1 MKSHSNEYKE
11 TKDGAITYFEKEKD
25 GEVIEAYQN
34 NKNLDTKF
42 KISVLIKQ
50 KDKIEQLFIE
60 SLNEFEELKNNVE
73 SKIKG
78 KTKVEEKENVNGDK
92 EVTISAEDDDTPNSN
107 TESTNSDA
115 NKDIEKEVA
124 ELENKAEEMKELGEQ
139 LKNDNK
145 SVNATAS
152 SLMKDSVSS
161 YIMLQARMDYEVA
174 LEKQKMETATYMIEK
189 NILVAKREAII
200 LKIKLAIQKEED
212 VSGLSDELRN
222 IENTITEKDKQFSN
236 KFPTLQND
244 VSNTHEALKN
254 ASKEMTEKVQADFRN
269 SYKKIRNYDESGFLT
284 KETTDLT
291 KNLNRAVYTAEY
303 GGDILANGKQNSIT
317 KETININGQVA
328 RIITTEHSEGVQSS
342 FLDGNTEQFTTNAGN
357 IQTITKDSDGHLIA
371 CDPELEDTLKNKFGI
386 ENVDDIDEACR
397 AIDEKAKDNELEEK
411 EEEHD
416 MPNPSLYESDSE

>member
-1 MKSHSNEYKE
+1 MKSHSDEYKE
-11 TKDGAITYFEKEKD
+11 TKDGAITYFEKEKN

-34 NKNLDTKF
+34 NKDSDTKF

-50 KDKIEQLFIE
+50 KDKNEQLFIE

-73 SKIKG
+73 SKIEG
-78 KTKVEEKENVNGDK
+78 KTKVEEKEDVNGDR
-92 EVTISAEDDDTPNSN
+92 EVTISVEDDDTPNSES
-107 TESTNSDA
+107 ESTNSDA
-115 NKDIEKEVA
+115 NKDIEKEVD
-124 ELENKAEEMKELGEQ
+124 ELKNKAEEMKKLGKQ
-139 LKNDNK
+139 LENDNK
-145 SVNATAS
+145 SVNAAAS

-174 LEKQKMETATYMIEK
+174 LETQKMETATYMIEK

-212 VSGLSDELRN
+212 VSGLSRELRN
-222 IENTITEKDKQFSN
+222 IENTITKKDEQFSN
-236 KFPTLQND
+236 NFSTLQNY

-254 ASKEMTEKVQADFRN
+254 ASKEITEKVQADFRN

-303 GGDILANGKQNSIT
+303 SGDVLTNGKQNSIT
-317 KETININGQVA
+317 NETININGQVA
-328 RIITTEHSEGVQSS
+328 RIITTEHSGGVQSS

-371 CDPELEDTLKNKFGI
+371 CDPELEDTLKNKLGI

-397 AIDEKAKDNELEEK
+397 AIDEKAEANELEE

-416 MPNPSLYESDSE
+416 MSNPSLYESDSE

>member
-1 MKSHSNEYKE
+1 MKSHSNEYRE

-50 KDKIEQLFIE
+50 KDKNEQLFIE

-92 EVTISAEDDDTPNSN
+92 EVTISVEDDDTPNSN

-161 YIMLQARMDYEVA
+161 YIMLKARMDYEVA

-328 RIITTEHSEGVQSS
+328 RIITTEHNGGVQSS

-357 IQTITKDSDGHLIA
+357 VQTITKDSDGHLIA
-371 CDPELEDTLKNKFGI
+371 CDPELEDTLKNKLGI

-397 AIDEKAKDNELEEK
+397 AIDEKAEANELEE

-416 MPNPSLYESDSE
+416 MSNPSLYESSGE

>member
-1 MKSHSNEYKE
+1 MKSHSDEYKE
-11 TKDGAITYFEKEKD
+11 TKDGAITYFEKEKN

-50 KDKIEQLFIE
+50 KDKNEQLFIE

-73 SKIKG
+73 SRIKG
-78 KTKVEEKENVNGDK
+78 KTKVEEKENANGGK
-92 EVTISAEDDDTPNSN
+92 EVTISAEDDDTPNSDS
-107 TESTNSDA
+107 ESTNSDA

-124 ELENKAEEMKELGEQ
+124 ELEKKAEEMKELGEQ

-212 VSGLSDELRN
+212 VSGLSNELRN

-236 KFPTLQND
+236 KFATLQND

-254 ASKEMTEKVQADFRN
+254 ASKEVTKKVQADFRN
-269 SYKKIRNYDESGFLT
+269 SYKKIRNYDENGFLT

-303 GGDILANGKQNSIT
+303 GGDILTNGKQNSIT
-317 KETININGQVA
+317 NETININGQVA
-328 RIITTEHSEGVQSS
+328 RIITTEHSGGVQSS

-371 CDPELEDTLKNKFGI
+371 CDPELEDTLKNKLGI

-397 AIDEKAKDNELEEK
+397 AIDEKAKDNELEE
-411 EEEHD
+411 EEEYD